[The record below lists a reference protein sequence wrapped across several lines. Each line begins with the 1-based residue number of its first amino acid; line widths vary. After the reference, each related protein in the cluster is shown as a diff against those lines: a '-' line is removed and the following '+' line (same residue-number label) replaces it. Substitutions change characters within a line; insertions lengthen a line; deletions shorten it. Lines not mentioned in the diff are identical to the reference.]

1 MDYFEYR
8 NGELFAEGVPVR
20 RIAREVGTPAY
31 IYSLATLK
39 RHYRV
44 FDQAFARIPHLVC
57 FAMKSNSNLAV
68 LRAFVKEGGGFD
80 IVSAGELFRALKA
93 GADPKKI
100 VFSGVGKKREELEY
114 ALNSGILMFN
124 IESEQEVTFLNEVA
138 RSLGKKAPMSLR
150 VNPDVDPKT
159 HPYISTGMKKSKFGI
174 DIKRSMEVYKKALS
188 LPNLEV
194 IGVDCHIGSQLTS
207 VLPFVDALSRV
218 REYLDKVL
226 VGYLRKEGAN
236 IRYLDLGGGLGIRY
250 EDEEPPQ
257 PDEYAAALIQ
267 GLEGIELLDVTLILE
282 PGRVIVGN
290 AGILVTEVLY
300 LKETD
305 EKKFVVVDGGMNDLI
320 RPALYGSY
328 QAIRPV
334 LERKAET
341 IVADVVGPICE
352 SGDFFAKDRE
362 VPRPQRGDL
371 LAVMSAGAYGFTMA
385 SNYNAHPRPPEVLV
399 DGDSFYVVRAR
410 ESFED
415 LIKGE
420 VIPPILQ

>member
-8 NGELFAEGVPVR
+8 SGELFAEGVPVR

-44 FDQAFARIPHLVC
+44 FDQAFARLSHLVC
-57 FAMKSNSNLAV
+57 FSMKSNSNLAV

-100 VFSGVGKKREELEY
+100 VFSGVGKKKAEIEY
-114 ALNSGILMFN
+114 ALNAGILMFN
-124 IESEQEVTFLNEVA
+124 VESEQELTVLNEVA
-138 RSLGKKAPMSLR
+138 RGVEKKAPISLR

-174 DIKRSMEVYKKALS
+174 DIKRSLKVYKRALS
-188 LPNLEV
+188 LTHLEV
-194 IGVDCHIGSQLTS
+194 IGVDCHIGSQLTTIP
-207 VLPFVDALSRV
+207 PFVDALSRV
-218 REYLDKVL
+218 KVF
-226 VGYLRKEGAN
+226 VEALRKEGAR

-250 EDEEPPQ
+250 KDEEPPH
-257 PDEYAAALIQ
+257 PEEYAGALIQ
-267 GLEGIELLDVTLILE
+267 GLGGLDVTLILE
-282 PGRVIVGN
+282 PGRVVVGN

-300 LKETD
+300 LKEGE
-305 EKKFVVVDGGMNDLI
+305 EKTFVIVDGGMNDLI

-334 LERKAET
+334 VEGKGEM

-362 VPRPQRGDL
+362 IPRPQEGDL
-371 LAVMSAGAYGFTMA
+371 LAVMSAGAYGFTMS
-385 SNYNAHPRPPEVLV
+385 SNYNSRPRAPEILV
-399 DGDSFYVVRAR
+399 DGDNFHVVRKR

-415 LIKGE
+415 LVSGE
-420 VIPPILQ
+420 TIPPILQ